1 MNNQK
6 LISFIFF
13 YIFNISFLFAG
24 DDMDIINLS
33 RTSCVKVTSKSGNS
47 KGSGFFISDDLV
59 VTCFH
64 VIAST
69 NQNGQKISWNIFQDI
84 QITTIE
90 GETINANCISPPNQA
105 DLSPLSQD
113 FAILKLIKKPTNIKN
128 YILEISDQGIKNLK
142 IGSNCYFSGHPLFTP
157 ALITHKGMISGIDDS
172 GSIICI
178 QGSINKGNSGGA
190 LISGDGKAIGIISM
204 REGGISKALQE
215 LTVYIEA
222 TSKQGSVQIMGVD
235 PLKAIKATVE
245 TLNTYIST
253 GIGYARYIKFLKE
266 YCSKHKILK

>member
-1 MNNQK
+1 
-6 LISFIFF
+6 
-13 YIFNISFLFAG
+13 
-24 DDMDIINLS
+24 
-33 RTSCVKVTSKSGNS
+33 
-47 KGSGFFISDDLV
+47 
-59 VTCFH
+59 
-64 VIAST
+64 
-69 NQNGQKISWNIFQDI
+69 
-84 QITTIE
+84 
-90 GETINANCISPPNQA
+90 
-105 DLSPLSQD
+105 
-113 FAILKLIKKPTNIKN
+113 
-128 YILEISDQGIKNLK
+128 
-142 IGSNCYFSGHPLFTP
+142 
-157 ALITHKGMISGIDDS
+157 MISGIDDS